1 MVMVALRLSPLQSL
15 VSSLVTADRRG
26 MLMSMTVG
34 IGQLGI
40 GIGSAAAGVIYAT
53 SRGYLNN
60 TLLSAIAIL
69 VMAVMVAY
77 LLPEPKD
84 ADA

>member
-1 MVMVALRLSPLQSL
+1 
-15 VSSLVTADRRG
+15 

-40 GIGSAAAGVIYAT
+40 GIGSAVAGVIYAT